1 MYPKQIL
8 EPGNDSTPG
17 SQHTCGQFRPIMCVF
32 DGFEQSRPSV
42 LRTASWWGAAKSPAK
57 RWATRSTAR
66 RARSTARVCSSTRRT
81 SACDDSRRTVWPGRR
96 TRSWTRPTSGR
107 LEADFLLLAPREL
120 ARLRDARG
128 KPPLK
133 IPPVSATMPGVA
145 ARGYFGQRCVAAKFP
160 GRAFPAEP
168 YFVKHALALT
178 RHVVRAGADWH

>member
-1 MYPKQIL
+1 MIARLVANIHVVSFGPSCAF
-8 EPGNDSTPG
+8 STVL
-17 SQHTCGQFRPIMCVF
+17 SRSHT
-32 DGFEQSRPSV
+32 FE
-42 LRTASWWGAAKSPAK
+42 WIIHSPAK
-57 RWATRSTAR
+57 RWATRSAARCARATAR
-66 RARSTARVCSSTRRT
+66 LCSSTRRT

-168 YFVKHALALT
+168 YFVEHALALT